1 MENYNVVIIGG
12 GPAGVSAALYLARAN
27 FKVAIVENGP
37 GALARAHKIDN
48 FYGIAA
54 SGSKLY
60 AAGLAQAKVLGVD
73 IITDE
78 VLAVEYYDSF
88 VLTLKQHSEPLPAPV
103 LILATGT
110 KNITLNL
117 PGLVE
122 LEGKGISYCAVCDGF
137 FFRKKKLAVL
147 GHGAYALHEAEYLR
161 HIAAEVTVLTNG
173 QDDSVAKTAG
183 FATITTPVTG
193 VTGTEHLET
202 VCFADGSQL
211 EVNGL
216 FIALG
221 TADST
226 DMARKLGAQLDGR
239 FIKVDA
245 DGATNIP
252 GLFAAG
258 DCTGGLKQVA
268 KAVHDGARA
277 GLAAIKFL
285 RKQ

>member
-1 MENYNVVIIGG
+1 MENYNVIIIGG

-60 AAGLAQAKVLGVD
+60 AAGLAQAKDLGVD

-88 VLTLKQHSEPLPAPV
+88 VLTLKGSAESLPAPA

-147 GHGAYALHEAEYLR
+147 GHGPFALHEADYLR

-173 QDDSVAKTAG
+173 QDDSAAKAAG
-183 FATITTPVTG
+183 FATITTPITAVTG
-193 VTGTEHLET
+193 DQRLEA
-202 VCFADGSQL
+202 VHFADGSEL
-211 EVNGL
+211 AVNGL

-258 DCTGGLKQVA
+258 DCIGGLKQVA